1 MRCLSHKF
9 LFGVDKC
16 MKGSYKFMQKTRMCY
31 FCVRQLKKMYGLTNE
46 DLLNNNLFKKFTGN
60 SKTYLNTIDKIQSDT
75 IIP

>member
-1 MRCLSHKF
+1 MRCLSHEF

-75 IIP
+75 ITP

>member
-1 MRCLSHKF
+1 MRCLSHEF